1 VHGWG
6 QWYALAAAV
15 VLAACYLCGRRG
27 TTWAAVVL
35 LSTAEIAATVAVA
48 VRHDAASWL
57 LDQVITVFAVSATM
71 AGAYRRLRHD
81 LTLRGWS
88 HAREAQLR
96 ERTRVA
102 AEIHDTLGHD
112 LTLLS
117 LQAAAIQIKA
127 GDPEIREQAAALRAG
142 AADAIATVRG
152 LVDLLGE
159 DKSDVVQQARE
170 ADATIDV
177 NRSDVL
183 QRAREAGMT
192 IDVTGAPPEAGFTG
206 RLVAEALS
214 NAARHAPG
222 APVTITFGAVGRV
235 EISNSRVR
243 GGAAPDRQGT
253 GLATLRATLERA
265 GGELTVDDADD
276 QFRLIA
282 RIPDN
287 AGESP
292 LAADYASRRRRLRTT
307 LAAGVLAPIVS
318 LGVVSAGFNTWAAHD
333 ATMEPEA
340 YGKLHVGMTERDALN
355 VLPPRQ
361 APIRPDKSDPGCR
374 YFTDGNFPLAYG
386 NYEICFRDGLV
397 TSLRDSTSGPA

>member
-1 VHGWG
+1 V
-6 QWYALAAAV
+6 AAV
-15 VLAACYLCGRRG
+15 VIVACYLCGRRG

-35 LSTAEIAATVAVA
+35 LSATEIAGTVAVA
-48 VRHDAASWL
+48 ARHDAASWL
-57 LDQVITVFAVSATM
+57 LDQVVTVFAVSAAM

-96 ERTRVA
+96 ERTRMA

-127 GDPEIREQAAALRAG
+127 ADPEIREQAATLRAG

-159 DKSDVVQQARE
+159 DKTDVVQ
-170 ADATIDV
+170 
-177 NRSDVL
+177 
-183 QRAREAGMT
+183 RARDAGMT
-192 IDVTGAPPEAGFTG
+192 IEVSGEPPETGFVR

-222 APVTITFGAVGRV
+222 APVTITFGSGGRM
-235 EISNSRVR
+235 EITNSRVR
-243 GGAAPDRQGT
+243 GGTAPERQGT
-253 GLATLRATLERA
+253 GLATLRATLEQA
-265 GGELTVDDADD
+265 GGELTVVDADG
-276 QFRLIA
+276 QFRVVA
-282 RIPDN
+282 RIPDG
-287 AGESP
+287 AGEPS
-292 LAADYASRRRRLRTT
+292 LAADYASHRRRLRTT
-307 LAAGVLAPIVS
+307 LAAGVLAPMVS
-318 LGVVSAGFNTWAAHD
+318 LGVVSAGFNTWAARD

-340 YGKLHVGMTERDALN
+340 YRKLHVGMTEREALT

-361 APIRPDKSDPGCR
+361 APIRFGTSDTGCR

-386 NYEICFRDGLV
+386 NYEICFRDGRV
-397 TSLRDSTSGPA
+397 VSLRDSTGGPA

>member
-15 VLAACYLCGRRG
+15 VIVACYLCGRRG
-27 TTWAAVVL
+27 TIWAAVVL
-35 LSTAEIAATVAVA
+35 LSAAEVAATVAVA

-57 LDQVITVFAVSATM
+57 LDQVITVFAVSAAM

-88 HAREAQLR
+88 HAREARLR

-117 LQAAAIQIKA
+117 LRAGAIQIKA
-127 GDPEIREQAAALRAG
+127 ADPEIRDQAAALRAG
-142 AADAIATVRG
+142 AAEAIATVRG

-159 DKSDVVQQARE
+159 SNSESDA
-170 ADATIDV
+170 ADVI
-177 NRSDVL
+177 R
-183 QRAREAGMT
+183 RAREAGMT
-192 IDVTGAPPEAGFTG
+192 IAVTGTPPEAGFTG
-206 RLVAEALS
+206 RLVTEALS
-214 NAARHAPG
+214 NAARHSPG
-222 APVTITFGAVGRV
+222 APVTIRFGSGGRV
-235 EISNSRVR
+235 EISNSPVR
-243 GGAAPDRQGT
+243 GGAAPSRQGT
-253 GLATLRATLERA
+253 GLATLRATLEQA
-265 GGELTVDDADD
+265 GGQLTVDNADD
-276 QFRLIA
+276 RFRLIA

-287 AGESP
+287 TGESP

-318 LGVVSAGFNTWAAHD
+318 LGVVSAGFNTWAAHG

-340 YGKLHVGMTERDALN
+340 YGKLHVGMMERDALT
-355 VLPPRQ
+355 VLPARQ
-361 APIRPDKSDPGCR
+361 APIRAAKKACR

-386 NYEICFRDGLV
+386 NYEICFRDGRV
-397 TSLRDSTSGPA
+397 FSLRDSTGGPA